1 MRRIP
6 NIVNV
11 DRLVVA
17 SQFFPICFT
26 ISMTSK
32 RSSGSARV
40 GVCGAPVDLPIAT
53 SIRVPMSPPAKS
65 IPSVQ
70 SSNGMGDFKRYCES
84 RGGRRMRWI

>member
-40 GVCGAPVDLPIAT
+40 GVCGAPVNLPMLPPLGFQCHLLLSPFPLYNRPTGWET
-53 SIRVPMSPPAKS
+53 SKGIVSLVAA
-65 IPSVQ
+65 
-70 SSNGMGDFKRYCES
+70 EE
-84 RGGRRMRWI
+84 